1 MIKFGFRKNNFYPLM
16 LLLFIFLRIIVDQL
30 IKSYHPYKKNVD
42 FLFPFLIMISQSLIG
57 FIIYKHYSKNKDL
70 EGKKPSNIQNTT
82 KIPSNI
88 CKINDSKRKVV
99 ILIIFTSFFNSLGCI
114 IRSDDVVN
122 FGKKEENNSLLEIR
136 IRSIQ
141 ILISSLICYFTIRL
155 NIYRHQKVSLIIISI
170 FLFLILV
177 VELIISITI
186 GSKILA
192 ILICSMSCLSRSFL
206 DVTEK
211 YLFDY
216 NYINIFKM
224 LIYEG
229 LIGIVIYIL
238 YFISNKSY
246 QIHAK
251 NLLNDMSEFDWS
263 FVYFIFLIIIYLI
276 ISGLRNSYRVKTNK
290 YYSPMSRALF
300 ESTLDPILFL
310 YYTLKYNEKDQY
322 YGYWL
327 YFGFI
332 LFCLTIIAFFSLIYN
347 DLIIL
352 FCCGLEYD
360 TYIGITYRL
369 SSQEF
374 EHIINDINNDDN
386 KNLQGNNIELFER
399 EEPGFEI
406 SDYKFEFN

>member
-1 MIKFGFRKNNFYPLM
+1 
-16 LLLFIFLRIIVDQL
+16 
-30 IKSYHPYKKNVD
+30 
-42 FLFPFLIMISQSLIG
+42 MISQCLIG

-70 EGKKPSNIQNTT
+70 EEKKPSNIQNTT

-88 CKINDSKRKVV
+88 YKINDSKRKVV

-211 YLFDY
+211 YLM
-216 NYINIFKM
+216 I
-224 LIYEG
+224 
-229 LIGIVIYIL
+229 
-238 YFISNKSY
+238 
-246 QIHAK
+246 
-251 NLLNDMSEFDWS
+251 
-263 FVYFIFLIIIYLI
+263 
-276 ISGLRNSYRVKTNK
+276 
-290 YYSPMSRALF
+290 
-300 ESTLDPILFL
+300 
-310 YYTLKYNEKDQY
+310 
-322 YGYWL
+322 
-327 YFGFI
+327 
-332 LFCLTIIAFFSLIYN
+332 
-347 DLIIL
+347 
-352 FCCGLEYD
+352 
-360 TYIGITYRL
+360 
-369 SSQEF
+369 
-374 EHIINDINNDDN
+374 
-386 KNLQGNNIELFER
+386 
-399 EEPGFEI
+399 
-406 SDYKFEFN
+406 

>member
-1 MIKFGFRKNNFYPLM
+1 
-16 LLLFIFLRIIVDQL
+16 
-30 IKSYHPYKKNVD
+30 
-42 FLFPFLIMISQSLIG
+42 
-57 FIIYKHYSKNKDL
+57 
-70 EGKKPSNIQNTT
+70 
-82 KIPSNI
+82 
-88 CKINDSKRKVV
+88 
-99 ILIIFTSFFNSLGCI
+99 
-114 IRSDDVVN
+114 
-122 FGKKEENNSLLEIR
+122 
-136 IRSIQ
+136 
-141 ILISSLICYFTIRL
+141 
-155 NIYRHQKVSLIIISI
+155 
-170 FLFLILV
+170 
-177 VELIISITI
+177 
-186 GSKILA
+186 
-192 ILICSMSCLSRSFL
+192 
-206 DVTEK
+206 
-211 YLFDY
+211 
-216 NYINIFKM
+216 M

-263 FVYFIFLIIIYLI
+263 FVYFIFLIISYLI